1 MSEMLHKMNR
11 NCAFEHIHTHSLP
24 PLSNYKLVNAA
35 VAIPHTISPSVTG
48 ATESSDNNGRSGGF
62 HWDANPPI
70 CFSLPTPLLLRIMA
84 LCLVCIQPIH
94 IKAKEK
100 SLELNPDI
108 QVQCLKETRHH
119 QSQGTVAS
127 SKEYVGKK
135 VQII

>member
-62 HWDANPPI
+62 HWDAKSSYLL
-70 CFSLPTPLLLRIMA
+70 FSSQS
-84 LCLVCIQPIH
+84 LVAEDH
-94 IKAKEK
+94 GSVLGLHSANSHK
-100 SLELNPDI
+100 S
-108 QVQCLKETRHH
+108 
-119 QSQGTVAS
+119 
-127 SKEYVGKK
+127 
-135 VQII
+135 